1 MHLNSVSTSEIIGN
15 DAFFEIIDP
24 PELEYTY
31 RIRPAKDFG
40 KSFTSELRLQEAHLV
55 PSIPADG
62 CSNIKNY
69 RRIHG
74 NVALIDRGECSF
86 LTKAL
91 NAEKAGAKVV
101 LITENNISSPEFE
114 YYIEMVHDNSS
125 KDVGIPAGFLLGK
138 NGRIIKETLTKLKR
152 SYAIINLPQ
161 NLTFVPAH
169 RINHPPWLTW

>member
-1 MHLNSVSTSEIIGN
+1 MNSVTPTSVIIGN

-24 PELEYTY
+24 AELEYTY

-40 KSFTSELRLQEAHLV
+40 RGFTSELRLTDVHLV
-55 PSIPADG
+55 PTVPADG
-62 CSNIKNY
+62 CSFIKNHKKVY
-69 RRIHG
+69 G

-101 LITENNISSPEFE
+101 LVTENNMQSPEYD
-114 YYIEMVHDNSS
+114 YYIEMVHDNTS
-125 KDVGIPAGFLLGK
+125 KDVNIPAAFLLGK
-138 NGRIIKETLTKLKR
+138 NGRIIKETLNKLKR